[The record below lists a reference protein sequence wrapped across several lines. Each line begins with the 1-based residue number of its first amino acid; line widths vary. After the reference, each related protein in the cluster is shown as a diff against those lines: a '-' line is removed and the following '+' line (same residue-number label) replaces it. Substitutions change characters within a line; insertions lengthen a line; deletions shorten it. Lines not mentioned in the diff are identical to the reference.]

1 MSDHAN
7 RVLVIDDDAAVRNS
21 LAFTLGLEDLDVRTY
36 GSGAELLADPH
47 LPHGGCL
54 VIDYHM
60 PGMNGIELVRRLK
73 QRHLSY
79 PVILITSGTAYD
91 LLERAAGSGI
101 REVLEKPLQDG
112 TLLDRIKEALAASA
126 CDQR

>member
-1 MSDHAN
+1 
-7 RVLVIDDDAAVRNS
+7 
-21 LAFTLGLEDLDVRTY
+21 
-36 GSGAELLADPH
+36 
-47 LPHGGCL
+47 
-54 VIDYHM
+54 
-60 PGMNGIELVRRLK
+60 MNGIELVRRLK

-126 CDQR
+126 CDRR